1 MRVKC
6 FFHQSTFCGTINRF
20 LALAT
25 ENYLISG
32 FLRGLI
38 ERNGTLALAIQ
49 CFLDPLS
56 AFAPD
61 STVGGLYRGLRTSET
76 GISPPSPGIPYLR

>member
-1 MRVKC
+1 MPVEG

-25 ENYLISG
+25 ENYPISG

-49 CFLDPLS
+49 CFFRPFIGFCTRRHCGRS
-56 AFAPD
+56 IPG
-61 STVGGLYRGLRTSET
+61 STYV
-76 GISPPSPGIPYLR
+76 